1 MGKMENLTREQLE
14 RMVDVLSDLCFEF
27 IDVQTMECFLIS
39 CGIEKEEMEAI
50 GFDMVEEQVW

>member
-50 GFDMVEEQVW
+50 GFDMVEE